1 MFLQIPVQGQEIM
14 YSSANHRR
22 VSPRGKPL
30 NIQEKNRW
38 GIKGYS
44 ATQSIALWNIG
55 GATDIGG
62 RAWNSG
68 VEEWCPQVQ
77 YQRLT
82 TANFHTFQ
90 QALKS
95 GSGPGGRWFKSTRPD
110 DSFQ

>member
-38 GIKGYS
+38 GIKGHS

-68 VEEWCPQVQ
+68 VRNGAHKFSTKDLQPQI
-77 YQRLT
+77 LT
-82 TANFHTFQ
+82 LSNKH
-90 QALKS
+90 
-95 GSGPGGRWFKSTRPD
+95 
-110 DSFQ
+110 